1 MITSKQ
7 NGATEQMSIQLE
19 YNRMYF
25 RKEFEIAFIEL
36 LDCRQTVKVKFEG
49 DKLSIKMSPTY
60 RYKFQKAL
68 LAEQEFRK

>member
-36 LDCRQTVKVKFEG
+36 FDCRQIIQVKFER
-49 DKLSIKMSPTY
+49 DKLC
-60 RYKFQKAL
+60 RQDQKCHQHTGISFKKL
-68 LAEQEFRK
+68 S